1 MRPNATYGAI
11 GNKLKKKGD
20 VHDWNDLETLIE
32 SAAKTSNA
40 STLTPL
46 QIIYR
51 FLNGYKKNQNLP
63 KLAYRK
69 IIRGSHKMFYKK
81 FSDSFSTE
89 VDFFNHKILIE
100 SVDRFFQVPN
110 LPLKE

>member
-1 MRPNATYGAI
+1 MIANHDGEPNIIESKYLVKGHTFMRPNAIYGAI
-11 GNKLKKKGD
+11 GNKRKKKGD

-32 SAAKTSNA
+32 SAAKTSNT

-51 FLNGYKKNQNLP
+51 FLNGYKKNQNLS

-69 IIRGSHKMFYKK
+69 II
-81 FSDSFSTE
+81 
-89 VDFFNHKILIE
+89 
-100 SVDRFFQVPN
+100 
-110 LPLKE
+110 